1 MSEDRESVK
10 IFAGLFG
17 SLIAMAVILFALAH
31 MIVTGAHINPPGA
44 AGAKSVASRMEP
56 VGQVSVASSMV
67 DSVIAPAQ
75 AAQKVDGKSVY
86 EGTCVACHGPGIAGA
101 PKFGDKVAWKH
112 HIAKGLPTLYK
123 HALNG
128 FTGSSGMMPAHGGNP
143 SLSTA
148 QVEAA
153 VRYMV
158 DHSK

>member
-31 MIVTGAHINPPGA
+31 MIVTGAHINPPSA
-44 AGAKSVASRMEP
+44 SATSIASRMEP
-56 VGQVSVASSMV
+56 VGQVNVASTVV

-101 PKFGDKVAWKH
+101 PKFGDKAAWKE

-123 HALNG
+123 HALDG
-128 FTGSSGMMPAHGGNP
+128 FTGSSGTMPAHGGNP

-158 DHSK
+158 GHSK